1 MSEGGSRKRK
11 HDAALG
17 KRRNVDWWG
26 PDEAEESEDDDED
39 AELVDQPQWNVQ
51 HPTLPRLRVTS
62 PPHEMRPP
70 QHKRRHVEGEIGRPL
85 HEMSLNEP
93 VCTVEEPDTDMTT
106 GSSYE
111 ISPNRV
117 YVHSLDDSEEEVEPE
132 ESYVYYDIN
141 PYVAERLSKASGP
154 RKETVPKW
162 LASAQDKSFVED
174 ASQAQA
180 LVPWRP
186 PAWQQVQETEEH
198 AAPTDE
204 RRDEDMMEL

>member
-26 PDEAEESEDDDED
+26 PDEAEDSEDDDED
-39 AELVDQPQWNVQ
+39 AELIDPSLWNAQ
-51 HPTLPRLRVTS
+51 NPALPRVRVTS
-62 PPHEMRPP
+62 PAPETRPP
-70 QHKRRHVEGEIGRPL
+70 QHKRRHIEGELGRPL

-93 VCTVEEPDTDMTT
+93 VCTVEEPDTDMAA

-111 ISPNRV
+111 ISPDRV
-117 YVHSLDDSEEEVEPE
+117 YVHSLDDSEEELDPE

-141 PYVAERLSKASGP
+141 PYVAERLSKASRP
-154 RKETVPKW
+154 RKEAVPKW
-162 LASAQDKSFVED
+162 LASAQDKSLAENATQVQ
-174 ASQAQA
+174 S

-186 PAWQQVQETEEH
+186 PAWQQAQETAERT
-198 AAPTDE
+198 ASGDE
-204 RRDEDMMEL
+204 RHDEDMMEL